1 MTSFYSLSLLFY
13 FRAFIRDVTLAHT
26 CRSMQLCNY
35 FVGENVS
42 VLSEP
47 IRSSDPYKQC
57 LDCSVGHE
65 RLDTETNLIEG
76 AETKFGLLI
85 RERPQGGRS
94 CRGLLQVWV
103 IKVELFVPL
112 LEQQRLTTTTGR
124 FHTLFYLP
132 PKGEYQIPCEQDR
145 RRLCWIEGDSA
156 RRVSTKGLGEAL
168 HGKLPSRFISRV
180 FKERSQEILKWLCLK
195 IRLR

>member
-1 MTSFYSLSLLFY
+1 MPTGQLHDDVILLLEFAVLFSCFYPGRY
-13 FRAFIRDVTLAHT
+13 T
-26 CRSMQLCNY
+26 CPQALQLCNY
-35 FVGENVS
+35 VVGENVS

-94 CRGLLQVWV
+94 CRGLLQV
-103 IKVELFVPL
+103 
-112 LEQQRLTTTTGR
+112 
-124 FHTLFYLP
+124 
-132 PKGEYQIPCEQDR
+132 
-145 RRLCWIEGDSA
+145 
-156 RRVSTKGLGEAL
+156 
-168 HGKLPSRFISRV
+168 
-180 FKERSQEILKWLCLK
+180 
-195 IRLR
+195 

>member
-1 MTSFYSLSLLFY
+1 MAWKLSSCQQDNYTMTSFYSLSLLCY

-26 CRSMQLCNY
+26 CRSMQLFKRANQKQRSLQTVSRLLCWHCDKLSIL
-35 FVGENVS
+35 GE
-42 VLSEP
+42 LKE
-47 IRSSDPYKQC
+47 
-57 LDCSVGHE
+57 
-65 RLDTETNLIEG
+65 
-76 AETKFGLLI
+76 FGLLI

-103 IKVELFVPL
+103 IKVELFVPPL